1 MGAQPGDCIDSNT
14 FSLASHEADNLTE
27 EQSAES
33 IATHFA
39 EISQQFPPLDI
50 ANLPLHVQNKLK
62 CQDKAPVVTEFEVYN
77 KLRAAKKPRS
87 GIPNDLP
94 KVIIQEFCPE
104 LALPVSKIVNSISS
118 TGEWPKQ
125 WKLEHIVPIGKIP
138 LPESEDDLR
147 PISLTAFFSKVCE
160 HFVVMWLL
168 DYIKDKIDF
177 RQYGGFKGNSIT
189 HYIIEFINFILSCQ
203 DSTDQTA
210 ILACMVDFAKA
221 FNRQNHGILIRKL
234 SDMGVPAWLLRIVI
248 GFLTERSMY
257 VRYKG
262 KLSST
267 KSLPGGGPQ
276 GTLLGLLLFIV
287 LINDVGFTGQV
298 NNTGELITSKRNMRS
313 INEIHLKY
321 VDDLTLAEAINLPD
335 KLESVPED
343 VRPMPDMYHA
353 RTGHIMPNQL
363 ENSRV
368 LQQLVKTKQ
377 YADENDMKLNFK
389 KTKMMIFNPCT
400 SIDFMPQFVLDDQE
414 IEVVEEMRVLGI
426 TITSDMKWAT
436 NTNIM
441 VTRANKK
448 LWVLRRLKDSGA
460 KEDDLVDIYCKQ
472 VRSLLELA
480 VPAWHGGI
488 NKDDQMDIER
498 IQKSACH
505 IILGEDYTS
514 YRNALKSLNLEALS
528 VRRDKLCLKFAKR
541 AEKHPK
547 HRHWFKLNEN
557 DVNTRQDKLKY
568 KDVFAKHNR
577 FKKSPLAF
585 LTGMLND
592 HYNT

>member
-1 MGAQPGDCIDSNT
+1 
-14 FSLASHEADNLTE
+14 
-27 EQSAES
+27 
-33 IATHFA
+33 
-39 EISQQFPPLDI
+39 
-50 ANLPLHVQNKLK
+50 
-62 CQDKAPVVTEFEVYN
+62 
-77 KLRAAKKPRS
+77 
-87 GIPNDLP
+87 
-94 KVIIQEFCPE
+94 
-104 LALPVSKIVNSISS
+104 
-118 TGEWPKQ
+118 
-125 WKLEHIVPIGKIP
+125 
-138 LPESEDDLR
+138 
-147 PISLTAFFSKVCE
+147 
-160 HFVVMWLL
+160 
-168 DYIKDKIDF
+168 
-177 RQYGGFKGNSIT
+177 
-189 HYIIEFINFILSCQ
+189 
-203 DSTDQTA
+203 
-210 ILACMVDFAKA
+210 
-221 FNRQNHGILIRKL
+221 
-234 SDMGVPAWLLRIVI
+234 
-248 GFLTERSMY
+248 
-257 VRYKG
+257 
-262 KLSST
+262 
-267 KSLPGGGPQ
+267 
-276 GTLLGLLLFIV
+276 
-287 LINDVGFTGQV
+287 
-298 NNTGELITSKRNMRS
+298 
-313 INEIHLKY
+313 
-321 VDDLTLAEAINLPD
+321 
-335 KLESVPED
+335 
-343 VRPMPDMYHA
+343 
-353 RTGHIMPNQL
+353 
-363 ENSRV
+363 
-368 LQQLVKTKQ
+368 
-377 YADENDMKLNFK
+377 
-389 KTKMMIFNPCT
+389 MMIFNPCT